1 MTNPMI
7 RIHNIEIDEIIDRE
21 MTDEEYTEFLN
32 PSYLKD
38 PQYIKQQAEQAAK
51 DAARQAVLDKLGL
64 TADEVAALL
73 G

>member
-7 RIHNIEIDEIIDRE
+7 RIHNIELDEIIDRE

-38 PQYIKQQAEQAAK
+38 PKYIKQQAEQAAK
-51 DAARQAVLDKLGL
+51 DAAKQAVLDKLGL
-64 TADEVAALL
+64 SADEVAALL